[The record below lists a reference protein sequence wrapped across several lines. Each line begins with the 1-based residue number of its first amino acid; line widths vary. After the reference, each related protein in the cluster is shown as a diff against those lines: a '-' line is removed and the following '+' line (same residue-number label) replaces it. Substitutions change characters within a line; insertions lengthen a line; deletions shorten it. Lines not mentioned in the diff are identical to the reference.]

1 MTKRV
6 AQLALLPDD
15 VPEHIESANHRYRKA
30 GGEWQPGVTGIL
42 RIQDALGGSDGL
54 IRWAV
59 GLAAKAAFDTAI
71 RPEQPMFEEALRTA
85 LLAVDEARDRGSRIH
100 QGIDDAVRD
109 RQYDVMRDDAGIWY
123 HWSRFLLK
131 YRIEP
136 QTEQYILGDG
146 FGGTYDL
153 AAEIDGELALIDVKT
168 GKWKDSFGLQL
179 AAYSMGI
186 WQAPKPDFGGI
197 GSPVVPVPQFA
208 AFYVLMLSDEG
219 YALKPVVVGQ
229 AERDHFRFLV
239 ATHKQLKEWSK

>member
-1 MTKRV
+1 MTKRA
-6 AQLALLPDD
+6 AQVALLPDD

-54 IRWAV
+54 MNWYAD
-59 GLAAKAAFDTAI
+59 LAARSAWESGRLGVDLA
-71 RPEQPMFEEALRTA
+71 EALTEA
-85 LLAVDEARDRGSRIH
+85 FTNANEARNRGSRIH
-100 QGIDDAVRD
+100 EGIDAMVRG
-109 RQYDVMRDDAGIWY
+109 RDHIPTTRDAGFWY
-123 HWSRFLLK
+123 HWSRFLLY

-197 GSPVVPVPQFA
+197 GSPVVPVPDFK